1 MFVRFRIPF
10 LDPNELA
17 AKGATLLH
25 HLALWMIEEKKTKE
39 VEEEIKTRSETLPK
53 PPQPQ
58 PGPSGVH
65 RHRGSEC
72 DRPDSGFDSKDED
85 ESKTNLRCPLYIL
98 LKLCKLKLSPCCSKR
113 VFESLLPTLINY
125 FVCTE
130 KMVNFVGFN

>member
-39 VEEEIKTRSETLPK
+39 VEEENKTRSETLPK
-53 PPQPQ
+53 PLQPQ

-98 LKLCKLKLSPCCSKR
+98 LINVNLNSSH
-113 VFESLLPTLINY
+113 VLPTLSTIL
-125 FVCTE
+125 CALKKWSTL
-130 KMVNFVGFN
+130 

>member
-1 MFVRFRIPF
+1 MTHSRTPF

-39 VEEEIKTRSETLPK
+39 VEEQKTFSRNQSMTTAATPAAAVTAV
-53 PPQPQ
+53 
-58 PGPSGVH
+58 PGGH

-85 ESKTNLRCPLYIL
+85 ESKNNT
-98 LKLCKLKLSPCCSKR
+98 S
-113 VFESLLPTLINY
+113 INNASG
-125 FVCTE
+125 
-130 KMVNFVGFN
+130 KI